1 MGILL
6 CKLTKKGSLEKMA
19 RRSFGGLAH
28 GLVQIGWPKLEGRR
42 KAVVATSGEA
52 KAATFHRQ
60 GMLPF
65 VIFTV

>member
-1 MGILL
+1 
-6 CKLTKKGSLEKMA
+6 MA